1 MSDSIL
7 KIQIVAFTTTPNNET
22 PNQLIKTF
30 LSKYPHQIL
39 KEGNSL
45 LTFNMKLPE
54 TNTRLKVLLYLVINL
69 NKEYA
74 GINDSICNVIFI
86 DNELE
91 ESKQKF
97 QDILAY
103 IKEYCDE
110 SKKIFI
116 ITFRK
121 TQSEDNVVLKKKQIC
136 AAIDNLKRIYEYN
149 DIVLDKENDIAECM
163 YNIMIY
169 CKRIYEGETASQ
181 IKEEDQAKSCCIV

>member
-1 MSDSIL
+1 MSDSVL

-45 LTFNMKLPE
+45 LTFNMKLLE
-54 TNTRLKVLLYLVINL
+54 TNSRLKVLIYLVINL
-69 NKEYA
+69 NKEYS

-86 DNELE
+86 DSEYE
-91 ESKQKF
+91 ESKQRY
-97 QDILAY
+97 QDILTY
-103 IKEYCDE
+103 IKDYCNE

-116 ITFRK
+116 IAFRK
-121 TQSEDNVVLKKKQIC
+121 THSEDSVVLKKKQLC

-149 DIVLDKENDIAECM
+149 EIVLDNEDDIAECM

-169 CKRIYEGETASQ
+169 CKKIYEGETACQ